1 MLISCKY
8 CGRIHDQD
16 FICDQKKRAKR
27 EQKRPDPT
35 EADRMRNSTAW
46 QKKAEQIKADSHYLC
61 AVCYDKG
68 IYTCDKLE
76 VHHIEKLKD
85 AKEKFID
92 DGHTIYDMNVD
103 AKWNT
108 RREKEQSVYVSKEEK
123 RTLILAAFK
132 TYFPQ
137 ILLIIGCFAA
147 TMILI
152 FLWLM

>member
-1 MLISCKY
+1 MKSN
-8 CGRIHDQD
+8 
-16 FICDQKKRAKR
+16 KK
-27 EQKRPDPT
+27 
-35 EADRMRNSTAW
+35 
-46 QKKAEQIKADSHYLC
+46 
-61 AVCYDKG
+61 
-68 IYTCDKLE
+68 
-76 VHHIEKLKD
+76 
-85 AKEKFID
+85 KEKFID

>member
-8 CGRIHDQD
+8 CGRIHDKY

-61 AVCYDKG
+61 AVCYDEG

-92 DGHTIYDMNVD
+92 DDNLICLCVKHHRQAD
-103 AKWNT
+103 AGLIDKKYLLKLA
-108 RREKEQSVYVSKEEK
+108 RRRGSE
-123 RTLILAAFK
+123 RF
-132 TYFPQ
+132 
-137 ILLIIGCFAA
+137 
-147 TMILI
+147 
-152 FLWLM
+152 